1 MLYKKYKLD
10 CFQSE
15 ACNYIDNFINPLVS
29 APTGSGKTAIAEY
42 AIDKI
47 KKEFPTK
54 KIVYTCPIKSLCN
67 EKFHDMSKLYPEYII
82 GLMTGDIIIN
92 PHGDIIIMTTE
103 VLYNMIVIKKNNLE
117 IKRNLEINN
126 LEDVV
131 NMNNI
136 KCIIYDEVHY
146 INDDDR
152 GHVWEKCLII
162 STKVMDCLQ
171 VLLSATIGNI
181 DRIIEWLNSLSEN
194 KTFKKV
200 VKLERPVPLKEYF
213 INSDNKLEMVTEESY
228 KNVIKHWEKTK
239 DKGYSIK
246 NELNKL
252 CLKLAY
258 KPVND
263 LDIEE
268 YDKNDSHKIIIP
280 EDIEVL
286 GLPSIIF
293 VLSKKKCMEYG
304 EMITHSFTT
313 HDEKKEIINFFD
325 KNLLEFESCSQ
336 YINLRKIIG
345 NGIAYHHSGLIP
357 KIREVV
363 EFLIKNKLIKI
374 VFATETFAVGLNFP
388 VKTVVMTGIQK
399 PTSGG
404 GRRNL
409 TVSEY
414 KQMAGRAG
422 RRFIDEVGNVIFWFY
437 SQSFLPISLER
448 KYLSWNEFN
457 KIINGTVNNIE
468 SKFSIEPNYILKS
481 ILSNIDVDEKNSDVK
496 MIEKNS
502 DVKMIIDNSFMYY
515 KSDKDISL
523 KQEIII
529 PSKYLKLYE
538 IEKNKIEFSKAGISF
553 NDKNYKKLLSKLTK
567 EELNEY
573 NDILDIKLGN
583 KVIKSDYEIFIEK
596 KDEIIEF
603 LVDNDF
609 IKLQDNKYIATKKG
623 LISSGFN
630 EINSIIIAD
639 NIEYIFRDIN
649 NILPILSMFID
660 DGKINEDKP
669 NYLEEDIKY
678 FEELVNTRYKKYML
692 HNNSKWNFYPENYI
706 YLKKWL
712 SDEKITLDELCNT
725 NWQIKTNLS
734 NINLNLRGEGSKEY
748 KEIIKEYNEEE
759 MVSVIDMGL
768 FVKTLIKMHQICDEL
783 NNNIIRINKA
793 DVGNYFQDIKSKI
806 IRYPLKIESLYT
818 K

>member
-1 MLYKKYKLD
+1 MLYKKYNLD
-10 CFQSE
+10 SFQSE

-42 AIDKI
+42 AIDKT
-47 KKEFPTK
+47 KKLYPSN

-67 EKFHDMSKLYPEYII
+67 EKFHDMSKLYPEYVI

-103 VLYNMIVIKKNNLE
+103 VLYNMIVIKKNTNQTNE
-117 IKRNLEINN
+117 SIEG
-126 LEDVV
+126 ETV
-131 NMNNI
+131 NMKNI

-162 STKVMDCLQ
+162 STKVMDCLL

-181 DRIIEWLNSLSEN
+181 DSIIEWLNSLSES

-200 VKLERPVPLKEYF
+200 LKLERPVPLKEYF
-213 INSDNKLEMVTEESY
+213 INSENRLEEITEDSY
-228 KNVIKHWEKTK
+228 RNVIKHWEKTK

-258 KPVND
+258 KPVSD

-293 VLSKKKCMEYG
+293 VLSKKKCIEYG

-313 HDEKKEIINFFD
+313 HEEKKEIISFFD
-325 KNLLEFESCSQ
+325 KNLIEFESCSQ

-422 RRFIDEVGNVIFWFY
+422 RRFIDTVGNVIFWFY
-437 SQSFLPISLER
+437 PQSFLPISVER

-457 KIINGTVNNIE
+457 RIVNGNVNNIE

-481 ILSNIDVDEKNSDVK
+481 ILSNVDNNNSD
-496 MIEKNS
+496 I
-502 DVKMIIDNSFMYY
+502 KMIIDNSFMYY
-515 KSDKDISL
+515 KSDKEIDNLKDIV
-523 KQEIII
+523 I

-538 IEKNKIEFSKAGISF
+538 IEKNKIEFSKLGMSF
-553 NDKNYKKLLSKLTK
+553 NDKNYKKLLSKLSK
-567 EELNEY
+567 DELNEY
-573 NDILDIKLGN
+573 NEILDIKLGN
-583 KVIKSDYEIFIEK
+583 KKTISDYEVFINNKE
-596 KDEIIEF
+596 EIIEF
-603 LVDNDF
+603 LKENDF
-609 IKLQDNKYIATKKG
+609 IKPDENSYIPTKKG

-639 NIEYIFRDIN
+639 NLEYIFRDIN
-649 NILPILSMFID
+649 NVLPILSMFID
-660 DGKINEDKP
+660 DGKINEDRP
-669 NYLEEDIKY
+669 NYDEENIKY
-678 FEELVNTRYKKYML
+678 FEELVNSRYKKYMIS
-692 HNNSKWNFYPENYI
+692 NNGRNTSKWNFYPENYI
-706 YLKKWL
+706 YLRKWL
-712 SDEKITLDELCNT
+712 SDDKITLDELCNT
-725 NWQIKTNLS
+725 NWQIKSDLKETKIS
-734 NINLNLRGEGSKEY
+734 LRGENA
-748 KEIIKEYNEEE
+748 KEYNEIINEYNE
-759 MVSVIDMGL
+759 DDFVSVIDMGL
-768 FVKTLIKMHQICDEL
+768 FVKILIKMHQICDEL
-783 NNNIIRINKA
+783 NNNIVKINKA
-793 DVGNYFQDIKSKI
+793 DIGNFFQDIKNKI
-806 IRYPLKIESLYT
+806 IRSPLKIESLYT